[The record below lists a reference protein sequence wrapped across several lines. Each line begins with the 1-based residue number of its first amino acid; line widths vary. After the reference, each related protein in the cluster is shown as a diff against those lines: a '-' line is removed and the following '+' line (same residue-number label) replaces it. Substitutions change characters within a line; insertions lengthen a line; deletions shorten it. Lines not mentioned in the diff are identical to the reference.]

1 MKTNSKLDAA
11 IEKFKDIILSID
23 LSGTPGQDLTSGFF
37 FSTEDGG
44 IIFNK
49 EEVEQYNL
57 SIQTI
62 REALPNKDLLSKK
75 ALEKMIQRTIILSLD
90 PENKN
95 TEKTHEKRT
104 DIALMELKRALCSKP
119 RKFTIYYPV
128 ENLEIARS
136 PISIG
141 NVSFC
146 IFDKNELQKFYSTI
160 SENLVDE
167 QKLIRKRIFDDLQN
181 DAMFNRPVALIIVDA
196 LDFEAAKV
204 IAHDELQKTLDVI
217 NFFVDLVFGK
227 DVFVFIPG
235 DYNKT
240 LVTVPVIVDDDNDGF
255 AIMSESSR
263 PLIPLNLNIF
273 VEKCRKRNLG
283 LLRAGELLKT
293 RKNKFE
299 ERLFASIRWA
309 GRATIEF
316 QKEEAFLL
324 YTIALETI
332 ILCDNDRDELNYRL
346 TIRLAHLIG
355 KEPDEGGEPVLRK
368 EVVRKAR
375 DLYGIRSRLVH
386 TGNYS
391 VTDADLYEIRQM
403 AKLSILHILNLNPF
417 INMQNADELR
427 DWFDNE
433 ILK

>member
-1 MKTNSKLDAA
+1 
-11 IEKFKDIILSID
+11 
-23 LSGTPGQDLTSGFF
+23 
-37 FSTEDGG
+37 
-44 IIFNK
+44 
-49 EEVEQYNL
+49 
-57 SIQTI
+57 
-62 REALPNKDLLSKK
+62 LSKK
-75 ALEKMIQRTIILSLD
+75 ALEKTIQRTIILSLD

-95 TEKTHEKRT
+95 TEKTREKRT
-104 DIALMELKRALCSKP
+104 DVALMELKSALCSEP

-160 SENLVDE
+160 SENLPDE

-181 DAMFNRPVALIIVDA
+181 DAMFNRPVALIIVEA
-196 LDFEAAKV
+196 LDYEAAKV
-204 IAHDELQKTLDVI
+204 IAHDELQKTLDVL

-227 DVFVFIPG
+227 GVFVFLPG

-240 LVTVPVIVDDDNDGF
+240 KITVPVIVDSENNGF
-255 AIMSESSR
+255 AIMYESSR
-263 PLIPLNLNIF
+263 PFIPLKLTMLI
-273 VEKCRKRNLG
+273 EKCQQRNLG

-299 ERLFASIRWA
+299 ERLFAAIRWA

-324 YTIALETI
+324 YAIALETI

-355 KEPDEGGEPVLRK
+355 KEPDEGEEPVVRK
-368 EVVRKAR
+368 EVVRKASN
-375 DLYGIRSRLVH
+375 LYGIRSKIVH

-391 VTDADLYEIRQM
+391 VTDAELYEIRQM
-403 AKLSILHILNLNPF
+403 TKLSILHILNLDPF
-417 INMQNADELR
+417 ISMQKANELR
-427 DWFDNE
+427 EWFNNE